1 MKKLL
6 AIMVLGL
13 LWSVSANAFFST
25 QLFQKDKELNLN
37 NFFNF
42 DITKYKFEDHEEIIG
57 KDFTK
62 WDGDPGKKGKDE
74 IDFKMIS
81 VLVDGNK
88 QKLKL
93 RKFKDKMWL
102 SLTLDGYSCAQAK
115 EKVPSRFINKK
126 HYKEYVSDF
135 YFMKMHQ
142 IQFSYDTKNS
152 RVSFFCM
159 ETESSQPD
167 TNPTTLLRVA
177 SKKDKKTPQIL
188 PMKMISCQ
196 LKEAK
201 TNMKNEWSQMK
212 SGSYLTFHIMDDE
225 KKLYDQRKIS
235 AGKIQTFNKD
245 KIHTINQYKYDKSK
259 KITFYNEYSIDRV
272 NGSFTYRK
280 KTYDPDPRFK
290 NYHGVKNGIIIV
302 DYVGSC
308 EKKSEDRK
316 F

>member
-1 MKKLL
+1 
-6 AIMVLGL
+6 MVLGL